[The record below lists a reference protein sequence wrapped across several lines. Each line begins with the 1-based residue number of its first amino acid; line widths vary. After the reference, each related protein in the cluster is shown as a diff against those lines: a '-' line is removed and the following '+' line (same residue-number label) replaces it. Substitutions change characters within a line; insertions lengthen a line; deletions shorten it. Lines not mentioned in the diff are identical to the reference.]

1 MRQYLLSLILLTT
14 ITLSSSNVLPI
25 LSINK
30 VDSDTLLDDQE
41 GDNTLN
47 NKQSRIN
54 PNIFYKVFIGTSKDN
69 LPKKSQLSRLKYLDN
84 DNNPERNIYNGL
96 TANEDNFDDEG
107 FRKEQWHNY
116 PRQLDR
122 LHKNSFIY
130 KELEKILHAND
141 LEQTQHKNKVGD
153 DVYQYTSDDILGDFD
168 SDAIAG
174 PLLILKIRL
183 AYLTNN
189 LNNHDSNRYIYTDSE
204 PMDLSKESNDI
215 TREKYEMLDNDDK
228 SILKVKRKGRLNKSD
243 IEIIG
248 NKIISINI
256 CN

>member
-1 MRQYLLSLILLTT
+1 MRQYLLPLILLAT

-30 VDSDTLLDDQE
+30 VDSDTLLDDQDS
-41 GDNTLN
+41 DNTIN
-47 NKQSRIN
+47 NKETRIN

-69 LPKKSQLSRLKYLDN
+69 TPKKSQISRFKHLES

-96 TANEDNFDDEG
+96 ISNEDNFDDEG

-130 KELEKILHAND
+130 KELEKIIDAND
-141 LEQTQHKNKVGD
+141 SEQGEHKNNMGND
-153 DVYQYTSDDILGDFD
+153 AYQYMSDDILSNFD
-168 SDAIAG
+168 SDVTAG

-183 AYLTNN
+183 AYLNNN
-189 LNNHDSNRYIYTDSE
+189 LNNHVSNRYIYTNSD
-204 PMDLSKESNDI
+204 PMDLSKENGGI
-215 TREKYEMLDNDDK
+215 TREKYEVLDNDDK
-228 SILKVKRKGRLNKSD
+228 SVLKVKRKGILNKSD
-243 IEIIG
+243 LDILG
-248 NKIISINI
+248 NF
-256 CN
+256 